1 MKHNILFFAA
11 AVLICGGAQAQ
22 KQFTLENSVPG
33 GKDYSKYRV
42 SSFCGYFDHTTGEFI
57 SKEISDSKIDD
68 INAVLAKCGKPKMDF
83 LSAWSDKN
91 TASVYCYGS
100 SSLYLVDLAKNT
112 VRDSIKQIYAD
123 FEYAPGDRNVAYTD
137 EGDLIVCGSNGQT
150 TVNGRKGRG
159 VVYGTSVHRDEFG
172 IEKGIFWSPSGKSL
186 AFYRMDESMVAEYP
200 KVDVTQRIAKE
211 DPFRYPMAGET
222 SHEVSVGVYNLAKK
236 STVYLQTA
244 SLVNRF
250 FTNIVWSADD
260 KYILVA
266 EINREQNHLWMNV
279 YNSADGSFVKTLFEE
294 TSNEWVEPCIAPYFV
309 DNKQFV
315 WVSERDGFK
324 HLYLY
329 NIDNGKCTQLTKG
342 SFCVTDVYGAANGN
356 VYFQANHRGYLYR
369 DICKV
374 DLKGHFTCL
383 SKGLG
388 LHNANFNRQFTKYI
402 DIYSSPT
409 TAIKCTLCKPDGSE
423 IKVLK
428 QTDNPYSEFK
438 MPQIRLVNLKS
449 ADGKF
454 PLSGRLIL
462 PPDFDST
469 KVYPVIDYVYGGPHS
484 QLVDGGWLYGASSWM
499 LYFAQQGYILF
510 TMDNRG
516 TEFRGVE
523 YEHCIHRQLG
533 ELEMQDQMEGV
544 KYLKS
549 LSYVDKNRIGV
560 QGWSFGGFMTIDLMT
575 TYPGVFKAGVAGGP
589 VCDWQYYEVM
599 YGERYMDTPDEN
611 PEGYEKTAVVNKI
624 GNLKDRLLVIHGDID
639 NVVVWQHS
647 LMLLKKSVESGVIL
661 DYFVYPGHEHNVLG
675 NDRVHLY
682 KKIERY
688 FDDFLR

>member
-1 MKHNILFFAA
+1 MERIILFLLSASLSGAA
-11 AVLICGGAQAQ
+11 FAQ
-22 KQFTLENSVPG
+22 KVFTLENTVPG
-33 GKDYSKYRV
+33 GNDYSNYRI
-42 SSFCGYFDHTTGEFI
+42 SSYCGYFDHTTGEFI
-57 SKEISDSKIDD
+57 SDEDSESKTDNIHR
-68 INAVLAKCGKPKMDF
+68 VLEQNGLSNRGF
-83 LSAWSDKN
+83 ISAWIDKN
-91 TASVYCYGS
+91 IVSYYSYSTN
-100 SSLYLVDLAKNT
+100 SLYYIDLTNNT
-112 VRDSIKQIYAD
+112 FRDSLTQIYAD
-123 FEYAPGDRNVAYTD
+123 FEYAPGDRNVAYSD
-137 EGDLIVCGSNGQT
+137 DGDLFVCGRNGQVK
-150 TVNGRKGRG
+150 VNGRRGRG
-159 VVYGTSVHRDEFG
+159 VVYGTSVHRNEFG
-172 IEKGIFWSPSGKSL
+172 IEKGTFWSPSGKKL
-186 AFYRMDESMVAEYP
+186 AFYRMDESMVTEYP
-200 KVDVTQRIAKE
+200 KVDVTQRIAST

-222 SHEVSVGVYNLAKK
+222 SHEVSVGVYDLA
-236 STVYLQTA
+236 SAQTVYLKTA
-244 SLVNRF
+244 SPVNRY
-250 FTNIVWSADD
+250 FTNIAWSRDD

-279 YNSADGSFVKTLFEE
+279 YNASDGSFVKTLFEE
-294 TSNEWVEPCIAPYFV
+294 KDEQWVEPCVPPCFV
-309 DNKQFV
+309 DNRKFV
-315 WVSERDGFK
+315 WLSERDGFK

-329 NIDNGKCTQLTKG
+329 NVDNGKCTQLTKG
-342 SFCVTDVYGAANGN
+342 NYCVTDIYGVNNGV
-356 VYFQANHRGYLYR
+356 VYFQSNHKGYLYR

-374 DLKGHFTCL
+374 DLKGRFTCL

-388 LHNANFNRQFTKYI
+388 LHNANFNRQFTQYI

-409 TAIKCTLCKPDGSE
+409 TALKCTLCKTDGSE

-428 QTDNPYSEFK
+428 QTDNPYSAFK

-462 PPDFDST
+462 PSDFDST

-499 LYFAQQGYILF
+499 LYFAQQGYIFF

-639 NVVVWQHS
+639 NIVVWQHS
-647 LMLLKKSVESGVIL
+647 LRLLQEAVNSGVQV
-661 DYFVYPGHEHNVLG
+661 DYAVYPQHEHNVFG
-675 NDRVHLY
+675 HDRVHLY
-682 KKIERY
+682 QKIERY
-688 FDDFLR
+688 FDDFLK